1 MKLNSFYELFL
12 YLLSDI
18 YTVEKQLLIDI
29 PKMANKAHSKEL
41 NEGMQT
47 QIKEIKAQVERLDSI
62 FGILNEQPKNADWAG
77 DLKRLFVDAD
87 QLLKG
92 NTPSPLL
99 DAAIIAVTQRIKHF
113 EIATYRTLITY
124 ADILDLEEVKDILRE
139 TLDEEGHAD
148 KLLSKLAEG
157 GVFKEGINLEA
168 KHRK

>member
-1 MKLNSFYELFL
+1 MNYFL

-77 DLKRLFVDAD
+77 DLKRLFC
-87 QLLKG
+87 G
-92 NTPSPLL
+92 CRSTS
-99 DAAIIAVTQRIKHF
+99 
-113 EIATYRTLITY
+113 
-124 ADILDLEEVKDILRE
+124 
-139 TLDEEGHAD
+139 
-148 KLLSKLAEG
+148 
-157 GVFKEGINLEA
+157 
-168 KHRK
+168 